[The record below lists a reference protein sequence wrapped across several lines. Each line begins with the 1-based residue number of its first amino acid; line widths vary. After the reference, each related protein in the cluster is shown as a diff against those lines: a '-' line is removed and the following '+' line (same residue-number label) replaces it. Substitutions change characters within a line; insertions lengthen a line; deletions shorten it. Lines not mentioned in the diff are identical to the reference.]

1 MAYQDLHYVHEVNM
15 VNIVAKTWIYCNTD
29 FYGANLWSSQ
39 MVTSLQL
46 LPLPLKILQEHAR
59 TNTTNESL

>member
-29 FYGANLWSSQ
+29 FYGANLGSLQ

-59 TNTTNESL
+59 TNTTNEC